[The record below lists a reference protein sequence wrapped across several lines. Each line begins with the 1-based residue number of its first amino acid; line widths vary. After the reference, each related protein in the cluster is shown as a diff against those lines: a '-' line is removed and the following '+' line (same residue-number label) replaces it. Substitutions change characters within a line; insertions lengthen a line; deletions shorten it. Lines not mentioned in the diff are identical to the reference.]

1 MTEFAYSLNLNLCN
15 VMCQSFGVL
24 EQFEERNGRQ
34 INKMRKNR
42 IQIKPTLNVKLPL
55 NVHC

>member
-24 EQFEERNGRQ
+24 KQFEERNGMQ
-34 INKMRKNR
+34 IDKMRNNR
-42 IQIKPTLNVKLPL
+42 IQIKPTLNV
-55 NVHC
+55 HC